1 MRVCTASGHY
11 LWYAVGQD
19 RLREIVM
26 RVIFKFKGGPLDGKT
41 VSGDAGEPGE
51 AQRYY
56 VLTYHGRLGQRFR
69 TASEYAVNILVRK
82 GLQAEQPHRF
92 QPHYYEVIDRIDNG
106 DVLLVRTEYVPAGG
120 GR

>member
-1 MRVCTASGHY
+1 
-11 LWYAVGQD
+11 
-19 RLREIVM
+19 M

-69 TASEYAVNILVRK
+69 TASEYAVNVLVRR
-82 GLQAEQPHRF
+82 GLQAEQPHPF

-106 DVLLVRTEYVPAGG
+106 DVLVVRTEYVPAAG